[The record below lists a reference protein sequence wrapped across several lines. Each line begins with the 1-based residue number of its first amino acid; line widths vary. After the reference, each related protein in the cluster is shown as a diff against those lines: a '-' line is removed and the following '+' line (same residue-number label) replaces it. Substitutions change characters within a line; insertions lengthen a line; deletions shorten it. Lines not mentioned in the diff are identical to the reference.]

1 MKMLL
6 LQANKLWDSISRE
19 EETMPKSAQRKMWLE
34 QQHDPEWRFIE
45 VMDSLGTSDV
55 DMFNWA
61 IFILR
66 LQLVWIRKWKH
77 KNMEEITFC
86 REMEENARR
95 RTYPFIS

>member
-6 LQANKLWDSISRE
+6 AQANALYDSITRE
-19 EETMPKSAQRKMWLE
+19 EESMPKSAQRKMWLA
-34 QQHDPEWRFIE
+34 QQRSSEWRFIE
-45 VMDSLGTSDV
+45 AMDSLGTSDM

-86 REMEENARR
+86 REMEKNARR
-95 RTYPFIS
+95 NR